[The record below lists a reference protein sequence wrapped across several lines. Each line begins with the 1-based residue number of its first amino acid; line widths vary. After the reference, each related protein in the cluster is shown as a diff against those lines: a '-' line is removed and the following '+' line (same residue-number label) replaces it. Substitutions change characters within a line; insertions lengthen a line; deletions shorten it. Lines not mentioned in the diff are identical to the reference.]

1 VPPAIVPAEVK
12 AHRYQEL
19 DSLRGIAASIVA
31 FGHFAVLW
39 RSSAWY
45 NAINLSPLRALFAAH
60 EAVVLFFVLSG
71 FVLSIPLSGDRP
83 TGYGI
88 FLLKRF
94 CRIYLPFVAAILSAA
109 ICSFFLYSTSP
120 TGDPWID
127 QTWSVRPTFALVIG
141 HLLTTTR
148 SAAQL
153 NTAIWTL
160 IVEIRVSLIFPM
172 LFWLTRRLHPAVS
185 LGCLAAL
192 AAGLPLVR
200 HGNYFAGTVV
210 DPSYVA
216 MFAGGILLWLNL
228 SGVSQFLSSLGS
240 KGRGVFL
247 LMSLVLLE
255 GPHALNAWLGVA
267 VPRSILNLEELAMGA
282 GAAGLLASAI
292 HIKPL
297 TRILHHPILV
307 RLGALSYSTY
317 LMHPT
322 VLFFL
327 IRLYYGRFP
336 FYYLLPV
343 YLAGVYVVSEL
354 FHKFVDQ
361 PSVMLGRRAG
371 KRGKKPSEALV

>member
-1 VPPAIVPAEVK
+1 M
-12 AHRYQEL
+12 
-19 DSLRGIAASIVA
+19 
-31 FGHFAVLW
+31 LW
-39 RSSAWY
+39 APSAWY
-45 NAINLSPLRALFAAH
+45 NAINLSPLRTLFAAH

-83 TGYGI
+83 PGYGL

-94 CRIYLPFVAAILSAA
+94 CRIYLPFVAAILIAA
-109 ICSFFLYSTSP
+109 VCSFFLYSAAP

-127 QTWSVRPTFALVIG
+127 QTWSVRPTIALVLG

-160 IVEIRVSLIFPM
+160 IVEIRVSLIFPI
-172 LFWLTRRLHPAVS
+172 LFWLTRRLHPALS

-200 HGNYFAGTVV
+200 HGNYFAGTII
-210 DPSYVA
+210 DPADVA
-216 MFAGGILLWLNL
+216 MFVGGILLWLNL
-228 SGVSQFLSSLGS
+228 SRVSRFLDSLGT
-240 KGRGVFL
+240 KGRGAFL
-247 LMSLVLLE
+247 LISLLFLE
-255 GPHALNAWLGVA
+255 GPHALNNWLGIA
-267 VPRSILNLEELAMGA
+267 IPRSIMNLEELVIGA
-282 GAAGLLASAI
+282 GAGGLLASAI
-292 HIKPL
+292 HIKSL
-297 TRILHHPILV
+297 RHILHHPVLV

-322 VLFFL
+322 VLFVL
-327 IRLYYGRFP
+327 IRGYYGRFP

-343 YLAGVYVVSEL
+343 YLCGVYIVSEL

-361 PSVMLGRRAG
+361 PAVLLGRRVG
-371 KRGKKPSEALV
+371 KRGKKPGEALTEPTSIHS